1 MGQMK
6 SKDVRQLDL
15 PVVKPADPSVM
26 QAHVHDVISLLPTIR
41 RIPTLHKSIEFAR
54 ELSGLEDK
62 EIYGRSGIDPAQFSR
77 MKSGSAWYPQD
88 DRWLKILNTMKTEI
102 PVAWQ
107 VEALGYDWSSLR
119 RHQSETERELE
130 AARLRIRELEHD
142 REVEQRVIAQLI
154 GGRK

>member
-1 MGQMK
+1 MK

-15 PVVKPADPSVM
+15 PAVKPVDPEASR
-26 QAHVHDVISLLPTIR
+26 AHVHDVISLLPTIR
-41 RIPTLHKSIEFAR
+41 RLPTLHRSIEFAR

-62 EIYGRSGIDPAQFSR
+62 EIYGRSGIDPAAFSR

-88 DRWLKILNTMKTEI
+88 ERWLQILNTLRTEI

-107 VEALGYDWSSLR
+107 VEALGYDWTTLRKHQTSLE
-119 RHQSETERELE
+119 QELE
-130 AARLRIRELEHD
+130 ELRAENRQLKHD
-142 REVEQRVIAQLI
+142 REVEQQVVARLF

>member
-1 MGQMK
+1 MK
-6 SKDVRQLDL
+6 SRDVRQLDL
-15 PVVKPADPSVM
+15 PVVKPADPSAR
-26 QAHVHDVISLLPTIR
+26 AHAHDVISLLPTIR
-41 RIPTLHKSIEFAR
+41 RLPTLHRSIEFAR

-62 EIYGRSGIDPAQFSR
+62 EIYGRSGIDPGAFSR

-88 DRWLKILNTMKTEI
+88 ERWLTILNTLNTEI

-107 VEALGYDWSSLR
+107 VESLGYDWTSLR

-130 AARLRIRELEHD
+130 AAKQRIRELEHD

>member
-1 MGQMK
+1 MGQVK
-6 SKDVRQLDL
+6 TRDVRQLDL
-15 PVVKPADPSVM
+15 PALKPVDPATSR
-26 QAHVHDVISLLPTIR
+26 AHVHDVIQLLPTIR
-41 RIPTLHKSIEFAR
+41 SLPTLHRSIEFAR

-62 EIYGRSGIDPAQFSR
+62 EISGRCRIEPAQFSR

-88 DRWLKILNTMKTEI
+88 ERWLNILNTMQTEI

-107 VEALGYDWSSLR
+107 VEALGYDWASLR

-130 AARLRIRELEHD
+130 AAKLRIRELEHD

>member
-15 PVVKPADPSVM
+15 PAFKPADLSAR
-26 QAHVHDVISLLPTIR
+26 AHVHDVNSLLPTIR
-41 RIPTLHKSIEFAR
+41 RLPTLHRSIEFAR
-54 ELSGLEDK
+54 ELSGLDDK
-62 EIYGRSGIDPAQFSR
+62 EIYGRNGIDPAAWSR

-88 DRWLKILNTMKTEI
+88 ERWLSILNTLGTEI

-107 VEALGYDWSSLR
+107 VEALGYDWASLR

-130 AARLRIRELEHD
+130 AAKLRIRELEHD